1 MRLLRHYVPRNDLQ
15 AFDFPF
21 PFNLSSFPWFSSPFG
36 LSSTGRLGRIKRG
49 ACLSEASS
57 PRPVQTE
64 ARRAA
69 EGQHMGRFFFGS
81 VSFVRTKEMNSP
93 MKGEKHSL
101 IQAKE

>member
-1 MRLLRHYVPRNDLQ
+1 LTLT
-15 AFDFPF
+15 PF
-21 PFNLSSFPWFSSPFG
+21 WVVEHWKSGPD
-36 LSSTGRLGRIKRG
+36 KRG

-93 MKGEKHSL
+93 MKGEKNES
-101 IQAKE
+101 IQEREKMKPQDCFR